1 MARIGI
7 DFGTSYTTVAH
18 VRPDGIAEAI
28 RIDGSEKIPTILY
41 YPPDGEEPMVGGAA
55 FGMYEICCELE
66 DQEEID
72 RHMAGMFS
80 GLKREMVPQANLYLP
95 NGRALS
101 YSQMIGEF
109 FRYIKQEVEET
120 CFRNEEVT
128 EVCITYPVAFQEE
141 TYKIEILKE
150 AARFAG
156 FDNVRVLMEPVAASM
171 GFEQS
176 YDYKGKSILIYD
188 FGGGTFDLAFV
199 KFDTTGDHITLPP
212 MGEKNCG
219 GENIDRILYD
229 EWRKIADCNVGG
241 MLNAPFL
248 KHVCM
253 KNKEFLSNYFR
264 KMPQWTLKEK
274 IAGRMRSMSITRDQ
288 WNALISPVID
298 KTISLTD
305 KMLTRIKS
313 EGFTIDDVI
322 LIGGSSKIPLVTQR
336 LSEILPVAPRPV
348 QDLDIAVA
356 KGAAIFVNQDMIQ
369 EKRCYC
375 RRDGRPMT
383 TRAKFCR
390 FCGTANFKY
399 DYRFETM

>member
-41 YPPDGEEPMVGGAA
+41 YPPDGGEPMVGGAA
-55 FGMYEICCELE
+55 FGMYEICCALE

-80 GLKREMVPQANLYLP
+80 GLKREMVPHANLYVP
-95 NGRALS
+95 DGRALS
-101 YSQMIGEF
+101 YSEMIGEF
-109 FRYIKQEVEET
+109 FRYIKQEVERT
-120 CFRNEEVT
+120 CFRDERVT
-128 EVCITYPVAFQEE
+128 DVCITYPVAFQEE

-150 AARFAG
+150 AARLAG
-156 FDNVRVLMEPVAASM
+156 FVNVRVLMEPIAASM

-176 YDYKGKSILIYD
+176 YDYRGKSILIYD

-199 KFDTTGDHITLPP
+199 KFDATGDHITLPP

-229 EWRKIADCNVGG
+229 EWRKIAECNVDG

-253 KNKEFLSNYFR
+253 KNKEFLCNYFR
-264 KMPQWTLKEK
+264 RMPQWTLKEK

-298 KTISLTD
+298 KTISLTAQ
-305 KMLTRIKS
+305 MLNRIKS
-313 EGFTIDDVI
+313 EGFTVDDVI
-322 LIGGSSKIPLVTQR
+322 LIGGSSKIPLVSER

-356 KGAAIFVNQDMIQ
+356 KGAAIFVNQGVIQ
-369 EKRCYC
+369 EKKCYC
-375 RRDGRPMT
+375 RKDGTPMT